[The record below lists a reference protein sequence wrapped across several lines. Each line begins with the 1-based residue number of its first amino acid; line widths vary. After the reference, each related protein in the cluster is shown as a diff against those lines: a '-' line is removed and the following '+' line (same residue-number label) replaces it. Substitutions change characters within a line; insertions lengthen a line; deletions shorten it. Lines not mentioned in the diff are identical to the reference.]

1 MNVGTFDIA
10 HRFVTSFLLA
20 WGHALRSL
28 GVWLLMLPA
37 SLLPVGVSANGL
49 SVPAGEVILTVS
61 GNIRNVNSGE
71 RADFDLA
78 MLEALPQVT
87 IATHTPWTE
96 GLVEFTGVRIDRLL
110 EEVGAITES
119 FTAIALDD
127 YWYDLTNMDFKR
139 YPIVLA
145 HKKNGQNIS
154 LRNLGPLWIMFPF
167 DDYPELLT
175 ERYKAASV
183 WQLREIVVK

>member
-1 MNVGTFDIA
+1 
-10 HRFVTSFLLA
+10 
-20 WGHALRSL
+20 
-28 GVWLLMLPA
+28 MLPGA
-37 SLLPVGVSANGL
+37 GCRLRIVLLGNCNSGFFRALVCLSACLLIGI
-49 SVPAGEVILTVS
+49 PAGLQAARLAVPSDEIILTVS
-61 GNIRNVNSGE
+61 GNIRNVNVGD
-71 RADFDLA
+71 RAEFDLA
-78 MLEALPQVT
+78 MLEALPQTT
-87 IATHTPWTE
+87 IATHTPWTD

-110 EEVGAITES
+110 QEVGAITES

-127 YWYDLTNMDFKR
+127 YWYELTDVDFAR

-167 DDYPELLT
+167 DDHPDLVT
-175 ERYKAASV
+175 ERHKAASV